1 MNFKLWERSTLL
13 NHEINMNK
21 HQEVEVKKKND
32 ISFKILTIDDGEEES
47 ENENLDL
54 ISKKFM
60 KYVKLQKIK
69 GRRLHS
75 KKKFWGAKNKKTMVT
90 PWNESNEDSMK
101 EAFTSELVNI
111 CFMALEDHE
120 DKVNSSP
127 NYNELQDDF

>member
-32 ISFKILTIDDGEEES
+32 ISFKISTIDDGEEES

-75 KKKFWGAKNKKTMVT
+75 KKK
-90 PWNESNEDSMK
+90 S
-101 EAFTSELVNI
+101 
-111 CFMALEDHE
+111 
-120 DKVNSSP
+120 
-127 NYNELQDDF
+127 

>member
-32 ISFKILTIDDGEEES
+32 ISFKISTIDDGDEES
-47 ENENLDL
+47 ENEDLDL

-69 GRRLHS
+69 GKRLHS
-75 KKKFWGAKNKKTMVT
+75 KKK
-90 PWNESNEDSMK
+90 S
-101 EAFTSELVNI
+101 
-111 CFMALEDHE
+111 
-120 DKVNSSP
+120 
-127 NYNELQDDF
+127 

>member
-1 MNFKLWERSTLL
+1 MNFKLWKRSTLL
-13 NHEINMNK
+13 NHEINMNN

-75 KKKFWGAKNKKTMVT
+75 KKKF
-90 PWNESNEDSMK
+90 
-101 EAFTSELVNI
+101 
-111 CFMALEDHE
+111 
-120 DKVNSSP
+120 
-127 NYNELQDDF
+127 

>member
-1 MNFKLWERSTLL
+1 M
-13 NHEINMNK
+13 NHEINMNN

-75 KKKFWGAKNKKTMVT
+75 KKKF
-90 PWNESNEDSMK
+90 
-101 EAFTSELVNI
+101 
-111 CFMALEDHE
+111 
-120 DKVNSSP
+120 
-127 NYNELQDDF
+127 

>member
-32 ISFKILTIDDGEEES
+32 ISFKISTIDDGEEES
-47 ENENLDL
+47 ENEDLDL

-75 KKKFWGAKNKKTMVT
+75 KKKF
-90 PWNESNEDSMK
+90 
-101 EAFTSELVNI
+101 
-111 CFMALEDHE
+111 
-120 DKVNSSP
+120 
-127 NYNELQDDF
+127 

>member
-1 MNFKLWERSTLL
+1 M
-13 NHEINMNK
+13 NHEINMNN

-32 ISFKILTIDDGEEES
+32 ISFKISTIDDGEEES

-75 KKKFWGAKNKKTMVT
+75 KKKF
-90 PWNESNEDSMK
+90 
-101 EAFTSELVNI
+101 
-111 CFMALEDHE
+111 
-120 DKVNSSP
+120 
-127 NYNELQDDF
+127 

>member
-32 ISFKILTIDDGEEES
+32 ISFKISTIDDGEEES
-47 ENENLDL
+47 ENEDLDL

-69 GRRLHS
+69 GKRLHS
-75 KKKFWGAKNKKTMVT
+75 KKK
-90 PWNESNEDSMK
+90 S
-101 EAFTSELVNI
+101 
-111 CFMALEDHE
+111 
-120 DKVNSSP
+120 
-127 NYNELQDDF
+127 

>member
-1 MNFKLWERSTLL
+1 MNFKLWKRSTLL
-13 NHEINMNK
+13 NHEINMNN

-75 KKKFWGAKNKKTMVT
+75 KKK
-90 PWNESNEDSMK
+90 S
-101 EAFTSELVNI
+101 
-111 CFMALEDHE
+111 
-120 DKVNSSP
+120 
-127 NYNELQDDF
+127 

>member
-1 MNFKLWERSTLL
+1 M
-13 NHEINMNK
+13 NHEINMNN

-75 KKKFWGAKNKKTMVT
+75 KKK
-90 PWNESNEDSMK
+90 S
-101 EAFTSELVNI
+101 
-111 CFMALEDHE
+111 
-120 DKVNSSP
+120 
-127 NYNELQDDF
+127 